1 VPLITD
7 IKRQKRVGS
16 TRFNIHVDG
25 SYAFTMS
32 DLDVS
37 MSGLRIG
44 QDLTQEEVDQYS
56 KSANVAKAY
65 ALALRYLGVR
75 LRSRREILDYLKRK
89 DCEAGDIE
97 AALERLEGLELVDD
111 LKFAH
116 AWIAD
121 RMAVRPRSRMRL
133 SQELAAKG
141 VTRDVVDT
149 ALQELEPDTEVA
161 TLRALIERKKRS
173 SGYKDEKKLLGY
185 LQRQGYRWSL
195 IQEAMQGIEEEVD

>member
-1 VPLITD
+1 MPRITD
-7 IKRQKRVGS
+7 IKRQKRIGS
-16 TRFNIHVDG
+16 TRFNIHIDD

-44 QDLTQEEVDQYS
+44 QDLSQDEVAKYS
-56 KSANVAKAY
+56 QSANEAKAY

-89 DCEAGDIE
+89 DCETSDIE
-97 AALERLEGLELVDD
+97 AALERLEGLGLVDD
-111 LKFAH
+111 LKFAQ

-133 SQELAAKG
+133 SQELMAKG
-141 VTRDVVDT
+141 VAKDDISA
-149 ALQELEPDTEVA
+149 ALDELEPEREIE
-161 TLRALIERKKRS
+161 TLKTMILRKQR
-173 SGYKDEKKLLGY
+173 SGYADEKKLQGY

-195 IQEAMQGIEEEVD
+195 IKQALDEINAED

>member
-1 VPLITD
+1 MPLITD
-7 IKRQKRVGS
+7 IKRQKRIGS
-16 TRFNIHVDG
+16 TRFNIHIDG

-44 QDLTQEEVDQYS
+44 QELTAEQVEKYS
-56 KSANVAKAY
+56 QSANEAKAY

-89 DCEAGDIE
+89 DCVESDIE
-97 AALERLEGLELVDD
+97 VALERLEGLELVDD
-111 LKFAH
+111 LKFAQ

-141 VTRDVVDT
+141 VARDVVDT

-195 IQEAMQGIEEEVD
+195 IQEAMQGIEEVD

>member
-1 VPLITD
+1 MSVVTD
-7 IKRQKRVGS
+7 IKRQRRVGS
-16 TRFNIHVDG
+16 TRFNIFIDG
-25 SYAFTMS
+25 TYAFTIS
-32 DLDVS
+32 DLDLS
-37 MSGLRIG
+37 MSGLRSG
-44 QDLTQEEVDQYS
+44 QELSQAEIEKFS
-56 KSANVAKAY
+56 LAANEAKAY
-65 ALALRYLGVR
+65 ALALRYLGIR

-89 DCEAGDIE
+89 DCDPGDIE

-111 LKFAH
+111 MKFAH

-141 VTRDVVDT
+141 VARDVVDT
-149 ALQELEPDTEVA
+149 ALQELEPDAEVA

-195 IQEAMQGIEEEVD
+195 IQEAMQETREVD